1 MNPQTA
7 HSSPEKW
14 AEVKIHTIMTADAS
28 THSFLQC
35 IYNSLSWSTKL
46 NGSFISAAGVNSNTQ
61 SLHNHKHKHP
71 HSGSR
76 GGVTQWVYYSCQ
88 PPKHMTFHSH
98 TISGKQLFCYHMVRH
113 HMRRVCV
120 VRWILACADAVHSQ
134 TSKCSCGSVVEHCV
148 SSAKVV
154 GSIPREHMYWQK
166 KSITWMH
173 CKSLWIKASA
183 KCINV
188 NLHSY
193 LSSVQN
199 QTQRGA
205 AHLLQ
210 TSRPLRDQT
219 RTECC
224 CYTHSD

>member
-1 MNPQTA
+1 MHQHTHFSNAFIILYHDQQNSTA
-7 HSSPEKW
+7 
-14 AEVKIHTIMTADAS
+14 
-28 THSFLQC
+28 
-35 IYNSLSWSTKL
+35 
-46 NGSFISAAGVNSNTQ
+46 AAGVNSNTQ
-61 SLHNHKHKHP
+61 SLHKHKHP

-98 TISGKQLFCYHMVRH
+98 TISGKQLFKGTI
-113 HMRRVCV
+113 
-120 VRWILACADAVHSQ
+120 WGACADAVHSQ